1 MARRS
6 GAAGRSP
13 KTPDPEVDGGPGSA
27 RARLR
32 LAGVVLL
39 ALLAALWVVLG
50 LRLFVAPPAG
60 MAGSFASLVGLF
72 YLIDALAYGLGARW
86 VALQKRWGH
95 IVAIVVAAANVLLG
109 LAAQM
114 TWLEWALLVAN
125 VVALVLLLLTVP
137 RRVTVPRRR

>member
-1 MARRS
+1 VVA
-6 GAAGRSP
+6 
-13 KTPDPEVDGGPGSA
+13 GGPGSA

-60 MAGSFASLVGLF
+60 IASSFASLIGLF
-72 YLIDALAYGLGARW
+72 YLIDAVAYGLGSRW
-86 VALQKRWGH
+86 VAVRKRWGH
-95 IVAIVVAAANVLLG
+95 IVAIVVAGANVLLG
-109 LAAQM
+109 FTAQM

-125 VVALVLLLLTVP
+125 VVALVLLFLTVP

>member
-1 MARRS
+1 M
-6 GAAGRSP
+6 
-13 KTPDPEVDGGPGSA
+13 VDGGPGSA

-60 MAGSFASLVGLF
+60 IAGSFASLVGLF
-72 YLIDALAYGLGARW
+72 YLVDALVYGLAARW
-86 VALQKRWGH
+86 VAVQKRWGH
-95 IVAIVVAAANVLLG
+95 IVAIVVARSQPCCSVFT
-109 LAAQM
+109 AQM

-125 VVALVLLLLTVP
+125 VVALVLLLPVP